1 MKTLASAVLT
11 LAIPAV
17 LLAGNYPK
25 IKLKDVQI
33 PSTPS
38 SVLYIPFE
46 NGNIA
51 MFGYKTN
58 SSPEENL
65 RVSYSAKIYMEEIEN
80 GVRYLKAEIGMP
92 VALGVDG
99 NLDGEF
105 GEDEIYSI
113 DSDGEES
120 SEEYSP

>member
-1 MKTLASAVLT
+1 MKTLAFAVLT

-17 LLAGNYPK
+17 LLAGDHPK
-25 IKLKDVQI
+25 IKLKEVQI

-38 SVLYIPFE
+38 SVIYFPSE
-46 NGNIA
+46 NGNVA
-51 MFGYKTN
+51 MFGYRTN
-58 SSPEENL
+58 GSAEENL
-65 RVSYSAKIYMEEIEN
+65 RVSYSARIYMEELES
-80 GVRYLKAEIGMP
+80 GVRYLKAEIGTP
-92 VALGVDG
+92 IALGIDG